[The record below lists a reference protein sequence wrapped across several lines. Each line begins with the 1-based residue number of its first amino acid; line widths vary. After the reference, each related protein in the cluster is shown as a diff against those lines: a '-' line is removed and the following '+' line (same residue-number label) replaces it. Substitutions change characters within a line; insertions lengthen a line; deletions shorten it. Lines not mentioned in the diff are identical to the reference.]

1 MNREQALIRCA
12 NNYLYCIEGDAQ
24 YKRMLEIYNNNNP
37 LPRGYRVQ
45 LKDAWGCIFV
55 STMAIIAHLKDII
68 PIECSCHEQMTL
80 FKEMGLFRTDKC
92 KPKIGDFIY
101 LSWEQDGFPTQVGI
115 VENAED
121 ETITIIMGNVR
132 IFAGG
137 IGVVKKRIKVN
148 SNYIVGYASPQY

>member
-12 NNYLYCIEGDAQ
+12 NNYLGCIEGDTQ

-45 LKDAWGCIFV
+45 PKDAWGCIFV
-55 STMAIIAHLKDII
+55 STMAIMSRLKDVI
-68 PIECSCHEQMTL
+68 PIECSCYEQMTL
-80 FKEMGLFRTDKC
+80 FKKMGLFRIDKC
-92 KPKIGDFIY
+92 KPKIGDFVY
-101 LSWEQDGFPTQVGI
+101 FSWEQDEFPTQVGI
-115 VENAED
+115 VKNFKD
-121 ETITIIMGNVR
+121 ETIRIIMGNVS

-137 IGVVKKRIKVN
+137 VGVVNKRIKIN